1 MLYTALS
8 LKMSANAGRK
18 DLIWLF
24 LKLSTGCTGALAHE
38 LVQIYPNLK
47 VTVFDLP
54 EVIANTSY
62 FQPSGQHT
70 APVTF
75 VSGKCNT

>member
-24 LKLSTGCTGALAHE
+24 LNFQQVALE
-38 LVQIYPNLK
+38 LWLMN
-47 VTVFDLP
+47 
-54 EVIANTSY
+54 
-62 FQPSGQHT
+62 
-70 APVTF
+70 
-75 VSGKCNT
+75 